1 MDNQNNIEESCI
13 FCKIAEKGVHKG
25 VSFWENE
32 THVAFL
38 DINPSKKGH
47 TLVVPKKHST
57 SHMELN
63 EHEYTQLWQAV
74 RTVAK
79 IVEEVLSPKV
89 VSVVI
94 EGLEVPHTHVHIIPL
109 HEGEKLAHFE
119 HISLNHGEQDEL
131 RKQLTGVQKNNE

>member
-1 MDNQNNIEESCI
+1 MNNQNNTESCI
-13 FCKIAEKGVHKG
+13 FCDIAEKGVESG

-47 TLVVPKKHST
+47 TLVIPKKHSA
-57 SHMELN
+57 SHLELN

-74 RTVAK
+74 RAVAK
-79 IVEEVLSPKV
+79 NIEEVLSPKV

-94 EGLEVPHTHVHIIPL
+94 EGLEVPHTHVHLIPL
-109 HEGEKLAHFE
+109 QEGEKLAHFD
-119 HISLNHGEQDEL
+119 HINLQEEEQDKL
-131 RKQLTGVQKNNE
+131 RKQLMEVQKKQ

>member
-1 MDNQNNIEESCI
+1 MNNQNNTEPCI
-13 FCKIAEKGVHKG
+13 FCSIAEKGVNAG
-25 VSFWENE
+25 VSFWEND

-47 TLVVPKKHST
+47 TLVVPKKHSA

-63 EHEYTQLWQAV
+63 EDEYTQLWHAV

-79 IVEEVLSPKV
+79 TIEQVLSPKV

-109 HEGEKLAHFE
+109 QEKQKLAHFD
-119 HISLNHGEQDEL
+119 HINLQEEEQNEL
-131 RKQLTGVQKNNE
+131 RRKLIAVQKNNE